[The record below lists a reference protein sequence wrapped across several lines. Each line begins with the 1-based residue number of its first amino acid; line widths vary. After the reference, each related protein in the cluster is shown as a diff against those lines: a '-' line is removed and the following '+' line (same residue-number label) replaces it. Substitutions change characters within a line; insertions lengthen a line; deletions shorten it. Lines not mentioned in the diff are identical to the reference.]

1 MSKRIFLDNAATTP
15 MAPEIIDMIS
25 DMMKTH
31 FANPSSAHSFGRESK
46 IVVENARKTIAKL
59 LNTAP
64 GTIFFTSGGTEADN
78 MAIKCGIHDHKITHA
93 ITSKLSHHA
102 VLYPLEDLEKEGI
115 IKLSYV
121 NIDKNGVVDL
131 NHLEELLKNNP
142 RTFVSIMHANNEIG
156 TMQDIRSIG
165 DICKQY
171 NAIFHSDTVQ
181 TIAHFPF
188 DMKELNVDFMAASA
202 HKFHGPKGV
211 GFVFISEDIQINPL
225 LRGGGQE
232 RNMRAGTENIYGIAA
247 LAMAMEMAYEN
258 LEEEIKYIKGIKK
271 HMIEKLQT
279 ELDDV
284 QFYGTCLD
292 LDNSL
297 YTVLSCHFPETD
309 IAEML
314 LFNLDILGV
323 ACSGGSACASGGS
336 KGSHVLSALTP
347 DSKRPGIRFSFS
359 KYTTKED
366 VDFAIQKLKELF
378 AQSLESAI

>member
-1 MSKRIFLDNAATTP
+1 MSTRVFLDNAATTP
-15 MAPEIIDMIS
+15 MAPEIIDMMS
-25 DMMKTH
+25 EMMKTH
-31 FANPSSAHSFGRESK
+31 FANPSSVHSYGRESK
-46 IVVENARKTIAKL
+46 IVVENARKKIASL
-59 LNTAP
+59 LNTSP
-64 GTIFFTSGGTEADN
+64 GSIFFTSGGTEADN

-121 NIDKNGVVDL
+121 NIDENGVVDL
-131 NHLEELLKNNP
+131 NHLEELLQNNP

-156 TMQDIRSIG
+156 TIQDIKAIG
-165 DICKQY
+165 DLCKEHK
-171 NAIFHSDTVQ
+171 AIFHSDTVQ
-181 TIAHFPF
+181 TMAHFPF
-188 DMKELNVDFMAASA
+188 NMQELQVDFMAASA

-211 GFVFISEDIQINPL
+211 GFVYISEDIQIKPM

-247 LAMAMEMAYEN
+247 LSMAMEMAYEN
-258 LEEEIKYIKGIKK
+258 LEEETNYIKGLKK
-271 HMIEKLQT
+271 YMMEKLKS
-279 ELDDV
+279 EIEDV
-284 QFYGTCLD
+284 QFYGKCTD
-292 LDNSL
+292 LENSL

-323 ACSGGSACASGGS
+323 ACSGGSACSSGSS
-336 KGSHVLSALTP
+336 KGSHVLTEIVP

-359 KYTTKED
+359 KYNTKEEID
-366 VDFAIQKLKELF
+366 YTIEKLKELF
-378 AQSLESAI
+378 S